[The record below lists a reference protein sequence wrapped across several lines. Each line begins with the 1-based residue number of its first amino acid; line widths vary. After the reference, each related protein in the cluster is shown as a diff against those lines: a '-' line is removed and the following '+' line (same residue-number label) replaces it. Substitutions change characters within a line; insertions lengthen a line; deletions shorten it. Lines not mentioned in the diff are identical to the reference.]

1 MVQNLA
7 VLATVGL
14 ALLTAKV
21 SCNIFAKAGFPKYFG
36 LLVFLPVV
44 NLLALYVLAFGDW
57 PIHREIKR

>member
-14 ALLTAKV
+14 CLLAAKV

-44 NLLALYVLAFGDW
+44 NLLVVYVLAFGDW
-57 PIHREIKR
+57 PIHKELRR